1 MQKLRRDSMNNQN
14 SIALKYR
21 LKELQ
26 EKAEKIMK
34 G

>member
-1 MQKLRRDSMNNQN
+1 MNNQN
-14 SIALKYR
+14 CIALKYR

-26 EKAEKIMK
+26 EKAEKIKTNIEK